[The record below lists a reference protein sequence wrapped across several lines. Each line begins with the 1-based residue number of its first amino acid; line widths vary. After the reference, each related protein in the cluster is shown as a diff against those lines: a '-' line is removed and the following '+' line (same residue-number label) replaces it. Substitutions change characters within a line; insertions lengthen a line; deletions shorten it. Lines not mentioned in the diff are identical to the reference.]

1 MDDFSQKGKGWEK
14 MDAKLKRHGG
24 RTEGDRPRGRS
35 VRRVIVGVLALVLVG
50 VVLTGAITGILAGRR
65 NSAGTNGVVSPRL
78 SSTSNETGPA
88 REAPPPSPP
97 GDRAPRPQAVTP
109 SEDQKAALR
118 STTETDARGRS
129 NRTEAVIA
137 GQGDVSTP
145 DKIIKTAQLVLQI
158 KSGEFEGKY
167 DEVSAIAEGAG
178 GWVSESKA
186 GASGSGG
193 TVTGGT
199 VTIRVPSASFSRALA
214 KIKDLGKVESISEE
228 TTDVSEEYTDL
239 TSRLNHLRAQESVY
253 LSLMARAQ
261 TIEESLAVQREL
273 SALQQETERLQG
285 RKNYLDNRVDYSNIQ
300 VTLNEPGS
308 SATVARGRGWGVGG
322 AFADAAHG
330 VVNAFNAIVRFAGV
344 SLVYILLVA
353 AVAAVC
359 YLVVKKFFMQKGSDT
374 SQEAGD

>member
-1 MDDFSQKGKGWEK
+1 

-35 VRRVIVGVLALVLVG
+35 VRMVIVGVLALVLVG

-78 SSTSNETGPA
+78 SSTSNEADRPQ
-88 REAPPPSPP
+88 PSPPSPP
-97 GDRAPRPQAVTP
+97 ETAVPNIVTP
-109 SEDQKAALR
+109 YGDQKTALR

-129 NRTEAVIA
+129 NRTEAAIA
-137 GQGDVSTP
+137 GQGDVSMP

-273 SALQQETERLQG
+273 SALQQEAERLQG

-308 SATVARGRGWGVGG
+308 SATVARGQGWGVGG

-344 SLVYILLVA
+344 SLVYILLIA

-359 YLVVKKFFMQKGSDT
+359 YLVVKKYFMQKGSGT